1 MSRLPVQ
8 TSANTGSQIIATEA
22 QVLTRY
28 LLLLRQP
35 AGSLCTSPVRHFN
48 RAKRESDARSP
59 FDLHQKTQLRQ
70 LLAGF

>member
-1 MSRLPVQ
+1 M
-8 TSANTGSQIIATEA
+8 
-22 QVLTRY
+22 TRY

-48 RAKRESDARSP
+48 RVKRKSDARSP